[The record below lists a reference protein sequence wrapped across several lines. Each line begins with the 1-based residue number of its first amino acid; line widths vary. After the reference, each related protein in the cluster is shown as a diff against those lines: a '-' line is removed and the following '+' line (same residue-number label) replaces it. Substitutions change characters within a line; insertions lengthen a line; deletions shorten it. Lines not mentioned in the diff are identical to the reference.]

1 MKGNIKCKIYGP
13 HQGVLWVKTKTD
25 EIYKNRPLYS
35 WASIYGEQGAFT
47 KIVNLT
53 AQRSGILV
61 LGWGSICHI
70 VNL

>member
-1 MKGNIKCKIYGP
+1 MEGNIKCKIYDP
-13 HQGVLWVKTKTD
+13 HQGVLWVKTKID

-35 WASIYGEQGAFT
+35 WASIYGERGAFT

-61 LGWGSICHI
+61 LGWGSISHR